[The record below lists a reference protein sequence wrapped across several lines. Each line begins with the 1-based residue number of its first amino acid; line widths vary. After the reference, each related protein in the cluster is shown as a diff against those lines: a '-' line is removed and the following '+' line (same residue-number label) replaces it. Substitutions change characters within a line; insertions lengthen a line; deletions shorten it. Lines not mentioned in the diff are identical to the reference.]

1 MREAVVTPMEIH
13 LTKPGGQREGPYTL
27 EQINRDLESR
37 KYKSTEYWAWHE
49 GLPQWVPLHSL
60 PGVVESRDLGNVGN
74 TTVVTAPPETAEPEM
89 EMPEAPVLTA
99 AEPAK
104 AAGSGEPQAP
114 SGLPFSALDQIF
126 ILTTGQG
133 QPASRSGTTVD
144 MLQQI
149 IGEDIETIR
158 SIVPRDVIAECK
170 VLEGMRGKGAIPG
183 SVWRAMTAFKPDLL
197 QRARDGAHRIIVR
210 SFEIDTQDFVC
221 LFLFYNKSKL

>member
-1 MREAVVTPMEIH
+1 MEIH

-27 EQINRDLESR
+27 EKINRDLGSR
-37 KYKSTEYWAWHE
+37 KYRSSEYWAWHE

-60 PGVVESRDLGNVGN
+60 PGVVEVPEIGRGGN
-74 TTVVTAPPETAEPEM
+74 TTVVTAPPESAETDPG
-89 EMPEAPVLTA
+89 MPSAPVLATP
-99 AEPAK
+99 PART
-104 AAGSGEPQAP
+104 AGSADAQLAA
-114 SGLPFSALDQIF
+114 GLPFSALEQIF
-126 ILTTGQG
+126 ILTTGKG
-133 QPASRSGTTVD
+133 QPASRCSVTVD

-158 SIVPRDVIAECK
+158 AVVPRDVIAECK

-197 QRARDGAHRIIVR
+197 HQARDGAHRIVVR
-210 SFEIDTQDFVC
+210 SFEIDTGDFVC